1 MTFGNDRGT
10 AAASGA
16 ASVMAAMSGGV
27 DSSVCALLLQQAG
40 YDVRGATMVLRGGE
54 VLGDAGKG
62 EGSTCGSAR
71 DVEDARAVC
80 RRLDIPHDA
89 FDLRDR
95 FDAAVIRPFCDAYLG
110 GRTPNPCI
118 DCNRFL
124 KFEALQQRRRAM
136 GLDYVATGHYARR
149 RWDAATERWRLLRA
163 SDPAKDQSYVL
174 YHLTQDTLAH
184 MLFPLGELT
193 KDEVR
198 EMARAHGFVTAEKP
212 ESQDI
217 CFVPDGDYA
226 GFIAGRCGADTAFS
240 PGEIVDREGRVLGE
254 HAGLIRYTIG
264 QRKGIGVAAREP
276 LYVLG
281 KDAFANQLIVGFK
294 DELLSSGVVACDVNL
309 ISGGVL
315 EGPREVQVKT
325 HYRQRP
331 VPAVA
336 EQTGPDE
343 LTVTFDEPQRAA
355 APGQAAVLY
364 KGDIVLGGGTIVR
377 AF

>member
-1 MTFGNDRGT
+1 MP
-10 AAASGA
+10 
-16 ASVMAAMSGGV
+16 
-27 DSSVCALLLQQAG
+27 
-40 YDVRGATMVLRGGE
+40 
-54 VLGDAGKG
+54 LGLAGKG
-62 EGSTCGSAR
+62 GPRSAPTETGAKKTS
-71 DVEDARAVC
+71 VAA
-80 RRLDIPHDA
+80 A
-89 FDLRDR
+89 F
-95 FDAAVIRPFCDAYLG
+95 
-110 GRTPNPCI
+110 
-118 DCNRFL
+118 
-124 KFEALQQRRRAM
+124 E
-136 GLDYVATGHYARR
+136 
-149 RWDAATERWRLLRA
+149 
-163 SDPAKDQSYVL
+163 
-174 YHLTQDTLAH
+174 
-184 MLFPLGELT
+184 
-193 KDEVR
+193 
-198 EMARAHGFVTAEKP
+198 
-212 ESQDI
+212 
-217 CFVPDGDYA
+217 
-226 GFIAGRCGADTAFS
+226 
-240 PGEIVDREGRVLGE
+240 PGEIVNREGRVLGE

-364 KGDIVLGGGTIVR
+364 EGDIVLGGGTIVR